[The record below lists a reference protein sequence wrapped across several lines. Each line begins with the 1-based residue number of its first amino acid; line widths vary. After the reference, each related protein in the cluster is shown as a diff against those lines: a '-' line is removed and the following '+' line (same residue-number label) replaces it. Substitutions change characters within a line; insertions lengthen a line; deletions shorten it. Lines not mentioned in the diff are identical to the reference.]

1 MTKMKEEEIA
11 RLLQRYMDAETTAEE
26 ENMLRRC
33 FERGDYPPHLAPY
46 AEMLGVAAHDF
57 PALTDVEADELLH
70 LCPAAAVR
78 PQRHVRR
85 MMRYAAVWLC
95 GLLLGGVV
103 AWLSRPDNTAFT
115 AAPETARIAAARV
128 DTLIRERVIVQSDTV
143 YMVKYRTL
151 SAGRGAAVANGRR
164 DVAATDAPHAA
175 GAANS
180 VSGAPNTV
188 SSDKNVEERMPVQD
202 ISWDKFTNLADL
214 AER

>member
-26 ENMLRRC
+26 ENRLRRC
-33 FERGDYPPHLAPY
+33 FERGDYPPCFSAY
-46 AEMLGVAAHDF
+46 AEMFGVTAQEF

-70 LCPAAAVR
+70 LGPAPAVR
-78 PQRHVRR
+78 PKRHIRR

-95 GLLLGGVV
+95 GLLLGGVA
-103 AWLSRPDNTAFT
+103 AWRSGNTAFT
-115 AAPETARIAAARV
+115 AAPETSQMAAARV

-164 DVAATDAPHAA
+164 DVAAADAPHAA

>member
-1 MTKMKEEEIA
+1 MKEEEIA

-26 ENMLRRC
+26 ENMLRRY
-33 FERGDYPPHLAPY
+33 FGRGDYPPHLAPY
-46 AEMLGVAAHDF
+46 AEMFGVTAQEF

-70 LCPAAAVR
+70 LGPAPAVR
-78 PQRHVRR
+78 PKRHIRR

-95 GLLLGGVV
+95 GLLLGGVA
-103 AWLSRPDNTAFT
+103 AWLSRSGNTAFT
-115 AAPETARIAAARV
+115 AAPETSQIAAARV

-151 SAGRGAAVANGRR
+151 PDGRGTAAANGRR
-164 DVAATDAPHAA
+164 DVAAADASYSAGASNSAA
-175 GAANS
+175 GAPNS
-180 VSGAPNTV
+180 VSSGQNA
-188 SSDKNVEERMPVQD
+188 EERMPVQD

>member
-1 MTKMKEEEIA
+1 MKEEEIA
-11 RLLQRYMDAETTAEE
+11 RLLQRFMDAETTAEE
-26 ENMLRRC
+26 ENRLRRC
-33 FERGDYPPHLAPY
+33 FERGDYPPCFSAY
-46 AEMLGVAAHDF
+46 AEMFGVTAQEF

-70 LCPAAAVR
+70 LGPAPAVR
-78 PQRHVRR
+78 PKRHIRR

-95 GLLLGGVV
+95 GLLLGGVA
-103 AWLSRPDNTAFT
+103 AWLSRSGNTAFT
-115 AAPETARIAAARV
+115 AAPETSQIAAARV

-151 SAGRGAAVANGRR
+151 PDGRGTAAANGRR
-164 DVAATDAPHAA
+164 DVAAADAPHAA

-180 VSGAPNTV
+180 VSGAPKTV